1 MTNFVQLFKNML
13 SDSSERVALID
24 SSTDR
29 EVSYAEL
36 TTRVNEI
43 HQLLLLQK
51 VGEGEDVSIVSNNHI
66 DQVASIIAVLQYGA
80 KINGVDLSSER
91 IQSEIQRIECVQG
104 NLSRQVIV
112 MVSAS
117 SSKTEILIAAL
128 LCGAQVV
135 MMPENI
141 SDDAF
146 FQKVKKIRP
155 HIISMNC
162 TFAEEIIRNSIYP
175 SINNAK
181 MSHVMS
187 LSHTR
192 RMVYKQVRK
201 HLMSCLGGCVQNVTV
216 YGTSPLSTDVERFL
230 NRIDFPYRFISS
242 HTPLAASV

>member
-1 MTNFVQLFKNML
+1 MTNLVQLFKNML

-51 VGEGEDVSIVSNNHI
+51 VGVGEDVSIVSNNHI
-66 DQVASIIAVLQYGA
+66 DQVASIVAVLQYGA
-80 KINGVDLSSER
+80 KINGIDLSLER
-91 IQSEIQRIECVQG
+91 IQSEIQRIESVQG

-112 MVSAS
+112 MLSAS

-128 LCGAQVV
+128 LCGAQIV
-135 MMPENI
+135 MMPEDI
-141 SDDAF
+141 SDDVF

-162 TFAEEIIRNSIYP
+162 TFAEEIIRNSIYS

-192 RMVYKQVRK
+192 RMVYRQVRK

-230 NRIDFPYRFISS
+230 HRIDFPYRFISS
-242 HTPLAASV
+242 YKPLAASV

>member
-1 MTNFVQLFKNML
+1 MTNLVQLFKNML

-51 VGEGEDVSIVSNNHI
+51 VGVGEDVSIVSNNHI
-66 DQVASIIAVLQYGA
+66 DQVASIVAVLQYGA
-80 KINGVDLSSER
+80 KINGIDLSLER
-91 IQSEIQRIECVQG
+91 IQSEIQRIESVQG

-112 MVSAS
+112 MLSAS

-128 LCGAQVV
+128 LCGAQIV
-135 MMPENI
+135 MMPESI
-141 SDDAF
+141 SDDVF

-162 TFAEEIIRNSIYP
+162 TFAEEIIRNSIYS

-230 NRIDFPYRFISS
+230 HRIDFPYRFISS
-242 HTPLAASV
+242 YKPLAASV